1 MKHILT
7 ELKPGD
13 KFIYNNTEY
22 MLINFDLAGI
32 FMNRA
37 FTELLCALDL
47 NTYKV
52 IGLYKDWEVEVL
64 SYIP

>member
-7 ELKPGD
+7 DLKPGD
-13 KFIYNNTEY
+13 KFIYDNVPY
-22 MLINFDLAGI
+22 MLIDFNLSGI
-32 FMNRA
+32 FMERA

-52 IGLYKDWEVEVL
+52 IGLYKDWEVEAL
-64 SYIP
+64 SDRS